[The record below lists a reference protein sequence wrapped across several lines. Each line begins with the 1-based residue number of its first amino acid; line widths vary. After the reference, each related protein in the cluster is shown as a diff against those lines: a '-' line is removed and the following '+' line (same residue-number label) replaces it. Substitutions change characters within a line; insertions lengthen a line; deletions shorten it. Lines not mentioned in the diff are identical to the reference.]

1 MSANEI
7 IPNLFLG
14 DIVTSRS
21 KEFMDS
27 MNVKMVVNCTK
38 NIPFLENCHFKKIR
52 VPVDDNLE
60 EEEIR
65 NLAIWGPR
73 VIHEIWKE
81 YKQGHTILVHCHAG
95 MQRSAAI
102 VAMFLI
108 FYRRMT
114 RQEAMDLIRRRRSVA
129 FQPRANFNDSI
140 VHFENELN
148 EALRK
153 SLDGHSSRTY
163 R

>member
-1 MSANEI
+1 
-7 IPNLFLG
+7 
-14 DIVTSRS
+14 
-21 KEFMDS
+21 
-27 MNVKMVVNCTK
+27 
-38 NIPFLENCHFKKIR
+38 
-52 VPVDDNLE
+52 
-60 EEEIR
+60 
-65 NLAIWGPR
+65 
-73 VIHEIWKE
+73 
-81 YKQGHTILVHCHAG
+81 

-108 FYRRMT
+108 FYRRIT

-140 VHFENELN
+140 IQFENELN

-153 SLDGHSSRTY
+153 SLDGHSNRSY